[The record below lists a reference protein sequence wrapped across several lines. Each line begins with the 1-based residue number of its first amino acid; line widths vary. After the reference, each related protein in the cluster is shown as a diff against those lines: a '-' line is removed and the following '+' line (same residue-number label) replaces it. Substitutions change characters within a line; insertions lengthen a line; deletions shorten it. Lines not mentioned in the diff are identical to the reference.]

1 MDYYS
6 IDVEATG
13 KNLKQICKRKDVT
26 AGDLMS
32 LLHFTTP
39 TAVYKWYS
47 GRNLPSMD
55 NMIVIARFLE
65 VGVEDIVVIKC
76 SEDTGQRKEINL

>member
-1 MDYYS
+1 MVYYS
-6 IDVEATG
+6 IDIEATG
-13 KNLKQICKRKDVT
+13 NNLKQICKRKGIT
-26 AGDLMS
+26 AMDLMS

-55 NMIVIARFLE
+55 NMKIIAGFLG
-65 VGVEDIVVIKC
+65 VKVEDIVVMKC
-76 SEDTGQRKEINL
+76 SDDTEIEKE

>member
-1 MDYYS
+1 MVYYS
-6 IDVEATG
+6 IDIEATG
-13 KNLKQICKRKDVT
+13 NNLKQICKRKGIT
-26 AGDLMS
+26 AMDLMS

-55 NMIVIARFLE
+55 NMMIIAGFLG
-65 VGVEDIVVIKC
+65 VKVEDIVVMKC
-76 SEDTGQRKEINL
+76 SDDTEIEKE